1 MHDQPSVPELVQAV
15 KNFID
20 DTAAPE
26 LTGRAA
32 FHARVA
38 SNVLSIILRD
48 LENRPENDDEE
59 RQSLL
64 ALLGAED
71 EGSLA
76 ELNEE
81 LRRRIRQGELGVKS
95 AELMAHLKMT
105 AIRQIKVDQ
114 PGYSGL
120 AQALKE

>member
-20 DTAAPE
+20 HSAAPE

-48 LENRPENDDEE
+48 LETRPGNDAAEKASLIDLLDADEDTP
-59 RQSLL
+59 
-64 ALLGAED
+64 LGD
-71 EGSLA
+71 
-76 ELNEE
+76 LNEE
-81 LRRRIRQGELGVKS
+81 LQRRIRQGEIGVDS
-95 AELMAHLKMT
+95 SDLMTHLKMT
-105 AIRQIKVDQ
+105 AIRQLKVDQ